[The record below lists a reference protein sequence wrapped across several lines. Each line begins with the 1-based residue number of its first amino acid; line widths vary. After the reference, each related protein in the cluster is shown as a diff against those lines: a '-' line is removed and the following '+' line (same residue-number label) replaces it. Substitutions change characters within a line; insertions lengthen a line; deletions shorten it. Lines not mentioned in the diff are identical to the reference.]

1 MGACTC
7 PCAGAESTINWRGSS
22 GTLGRRP
29 VTQPKSRTECATTLA
44 TIAIHGQGRRFGG
57 SKSNG
62 GRNRS
67 SSYAFECSAEPFG
80 GRS

>member
-1 MGACTC
+1 
-7 PCAGAESTINWRGSS
+7 
-22 GTLGRRP
+22 

-57 SKSNG
+57 SKSNS
-62 GRNRS
+62 GRNRPP
-67 SSYAFECSAEPFG
+67 SYAFECSAEPFG